1 MRDRLTAWLFKP
13 IDIAYLV
20 YFRIAFGFLM
30 TCYSVYKITGGGA
43 RELYVRP
50 DYFFPHLGF
59 AWVPILPDTAMY
71 ALFAVMSLCSVL
83 ITLGLFYRLSS
94 VVFALLM
101 TYTFVIDKAHYLN
114 HHYLMC
120 LLSWCMAL
128 LPANRAFALD
138 CVQHPDLRAS
148 TIPAWTLWLLRFHIA
163 VPYFFGGIAKFDA
176 DWLSGRPME
185 LTLSRSDWHPLL
197 GPWTDSVALIQFFT
211 WGGLLFDL
219 LVVPG
224 LLWKPTR
231 GFAFAMCLLFHLTNS
246 SVFTIGVFPWLMIAA
261 TALFFPP
268 DWPRRLFARRLRI
281 PAPPSPLKWS
291 QLSRRARAGLMLA
304 TVYVAFHCL
313 FPLRHLLLDREANWT
328 ERGHFF
334 AWHMLLREKR
344 CGLRVYAV
352 DRETREVSVV
362 DARPYVTRL
371 QLSRVSR
378 DPEMIRQLAHHIHRD
393 LQQSTGKDVEIR
405 VLSLVSLNGRRPQ
418 LLIDPTVDLSRE
430 AWSWSIPAWIMPLSE
445 PLGDGPWD
453 VPLTL
458 WEEALGIDPIALL
471 QVPQASPAPQNGPAE
486 VSSGVR
492 VTLGP

>member
-1 MRDRLTAWLFKP
+1 M
-13 IDIAYLV
+13 
-20 YFRIAFGFLM
+20 
-30 TCYSVYKITGGGA
+30 
-43 RELYVRP
+43 RP

-291 QLSRRARAGLMLA
+291 QLLCRARAGLMLA

-393 LQQSTGKDVEIR
+393 LQQSHGKRRRDPCAIAGITERPATAITDR
-405 VLSLVSLNGRRPQ
+405 SDGRPQPGSLELVDPGMDHAVVGTARGRPLGRPADAVGRGAGNRSHRPASGSAGQSGPSEWPGGGELRRPRDARPLGRRTGCHCSFSSE
-418 LLIDPTVDLSRE
+418 LTEIDRF
-430 AWSWSIPAWIMPLSE
+430 
-445 PLGDGPWD
+445 
-453 VPLTL
+453 
-458 WEEALGIDPIALL
+458 
-471 QVPQASPAPQNGPAE
+471 
-486 VSSGVR
+486 
-492 VTLGP
+492 